1 MKLSDISTITAGDLF
16 SRPSHWVAVASVKAF
31 DGDEK
36 FLLLSDDEK
45 QRADSFKSKKDRA
58 CFIIAHALKRYLLSQ
73 IINVDP
79 SSLCFS
85 YSDKGKPFCDNDKT
99 LDFNISHSAD
109 WVVLGVSSIAPIGVD
124 VERADRV
131 IGKKTIAYALTEQ
144 QALTLVGAADT
155 VEKMMLYWTQ
165 KEAVSKALGVGIS
178 VGFKNIQCSGEP
190 GTSLAECNEQQ
201 FLMQSYRTGS
211 AVLSI
216 ATLAEAPVEVYQL
229 LSWPTN
235 ATDADAIQ
243 AAGEEVGLQAGRV
256 TGKKIT
262 HPKNSHALLLEK
274 LF

>member
-1 MKLSDISTITAGDLF
+1 MKLSDMSTITAGDLF
-16 SRPSHWVAVASVKAF
+16 SRPIHWVVVAPVKML

-58 CFIIAHALKRYLLSQ
+58 CFIIAQALKRYFLSQ
-73 IINVDP
+73 IINVEP
-79 SSLCFS
+79 SSLYFS
-85 YSDKGKPFCDNDKT
+85 CSDKGKPFCDHEMT

-109 WVVLGVSSIAPIGVD
+109 WVVFGVSSIAAIGVD

-131 IGKKTIAYALTEQ
+131 IGKKTIAYALTSKQ
-144 QALTLVGAADT
+144 ILTLDSVDDL

-178 VGFKNIQCSGEP
+178 VGFKNIQCSGEL

-201 FLMQSYRTGS
+201 FLIQSYHVDNV
-211 AVLSI
+211 VLSI

-229 LSWPTN
+229 FNWSTN
-235 ATDADAIQ
+235 AIDEGAVQ
-243 AAGEEVGLQAGRV
+243 AAGRATSEKLTRS
-256 TGKKIT
+256 
-262 HPKNSHALLLEK
+262 KNSHTLLLEK